1 MDKEKFGKFFKE
13 LRLKKNYTQ
22 LDIADLLFVDVS
34 TVSKWERGVSYP
46 DITLIPRICEVLDVD
61 EHELIMSSQDLEYR
75 RIKEE
80 GIRFINIKN
89 RTFWT
94 MVSLYVI
101 AVLVCFIVNICVDR
115 TLSWFFIVFSS
126 CLVGF
131 MFFPTCTRLFEKNKF
146 MCFIISTFLSL
157 CILFLTCSIYTND
170 YWWLIATMG
179 TFLGYFLIFYPI
191 VYKKNILYLN
201 DNYDKNKKYFLIT
214 YAFGLL
220 LSTIILLFVIN
231 AYTPIN
237 MNNALIITLYSFV
250 ILIVYGLVNLFNINK
265 YYKLSI
271 DFLLIEFY
279 FFGLEKVL
287 IAVLGQPDDFGYRV
301 NFNDWV
307 NYANCNIFF
316 IIGALLILLSILF
329 FVLGFNDRE
338 K

>member
-1 MDKEKFGKFFKE
+1 MYYNCFKCF
-13 LRLKKNYTQ
+13 LFCHNYTY
-22 LDIADLLFVDVS
+22 A
-34 TVSKWERGVSYP
+34 Y
-46 DITLIPRICEVLDVD
+46 
-61 EHELIMSSQDLEYR
+61 
-75 RIKEE
+75 
-80 GIRFINIKN
+80 
-89 RTFWT
+89 
-94 MVSLYVI
+94 
-101 AVLVCFIVNICVDR
+101 
-115 TLSWFFIVFSS
+115 
-126 CLVGF
+126 
-131 MFFPTCTRLFEKNKF
+131 
-146 MCFIISTFLSL
+146 CFIISTFLSL

-179 TFLGYFLIFYPI
+179 TFLGYFLIFYPV

-237 MNNALIITLYSFV
+237 MINALIITLYSFV

-271 DFLLIEFY
+271 DFLLTQFY

-307 NYANCNIFF
+307 NYTNGNIFF
-316 IIGALLILLSILF
+316 IIGALLILLSLLF
-329 FVLGFNDRE
+329 FVLGFNDSE